1 MFVGYLFN
9 NCIIIYA
16 VNNVAAHG
24 IPDQRPLQEGDIVN
38 VDITVFKVSCKLG
51 PMLYEKWNK
60 YR

>member
-9 NCIIIYA
+9 KCIIVYT

-51 PMLYEKWNK
+51 QWSYAVWKMK
-60 YR
+60 

>member
-1 MFVGYLFN
+1 MFVGNLFN
-9 NCIIIYA
+9 NCIIVYA

-51 PMLYEKWNK
+51 PMLYEK
-60 YR
+60 